1 MQSGKM
7 DFNTLGKREQEVY
20 TALSEVMDP
29 EIPGLAITD
38 LGIVTQIE
46 VNSAKVFVQLT
57 PTFSGCPALK
67 IIEDMV
73 IARVVQ
79 METFE
84 TIDVKT
90 SFETQW
96 NTDMITEAGRVAL
109 KKHGLTPPPQNPE
122 YIELDVLSDTACP
135 FCDSKNTTLKSP
147 FGATLCRSMHY
158 CNSCLQAFE
167 GFKPII

>member
-1 MQSGKM
+1 M
-7 DFNTLGKREQEVY
+7 DRSKLNQREKEIY
-20 TALSEVMDP
+20 DALEEVMDP

-38 LGIVTQIE
+38 LGIVTKIE
-46 VNSAKVFVQLT
+46 STDEKAFVQLT

-73 IARVVQ
+73 AERLAV
-79 METFE
+79 M
-84 TIDVKT
+84 DVFKDIKVET

-109 KKHGLTPPPQNPE
+109 KKHGLTPPVQYPDF
-122 YIELDVLSDTACP
+122 IELDVLSKTPCP
-135 FCDSKNTTLKSP
+135 FCDSFNTTLKSP

-158 CNSCLQAFE
+158 CNNCLQAFE
-167 GFKPII
+167 GFKPVM